1 MPMTFCKRWYWEIM
15 GNPPS
20 RVLHWWHW
28 VLTHPK
34 SIWGKPS
41 ETSFFVVL
49 EVTSQSVVQI
59 RIHIPLGPKKGYSM
73 LQLLYQNVLKEHLRC
88 PVSWPDILPFSNQP
102 FTCRVFENASAISS
116 ARYFFLAIPHK
127 DSETR
132 PKHCG
137 WIISN
142 NNPCV
147 LVVKPLT
154 KMVLWWHIYN
164 DTIIMIIIIINN
176 SKYNNIKSVY
186 IVFTSKTKSAVK
198 ICIFE
203 ILRVLEHGPLPASQ
217 IRPIRPTHWL
227 FDYAAAGTWW
237 NRGAD
242 GIASLVYPKKYLSP

>member
-1 MPMTFCKRWYWEIM
+1 MPSFVAGHLTLFKPTFHLQRFRKRICD
-15 GNPPS
+15 
-20 RVLHWWHW
+20 L
-28 VLTHPK
+28 
-34 SIWGKPS
+34 IC
-41 ETSFFVVL
+41 
-49 EVTSQSVVQI
+49 QI
-59 RIHIPLGPKKGYSM
+59 
-73 LQLLYQNVLKEHLRC
+73 
-88 PVSWPDILPFSNQP
+88 
-102 FTCRVFENASAISS
+102 
-116 ARYFFLAIPHK
+116 FFLAIPHK

-147 LVVKPLT
+147 LVFKPLT
-154 KMVLWWHIYN
+154 KMGLWWHIYN

-176 SKYNNIKSVY
+176 NKYNNIKSVY
-186 IVFTSKTKSAVK
+186 IVFTCKTKNEVK

-242 GIASLVYPKKYLSP
+242 GIASLVYPKKYLSPKFKFNNSSIIVQ